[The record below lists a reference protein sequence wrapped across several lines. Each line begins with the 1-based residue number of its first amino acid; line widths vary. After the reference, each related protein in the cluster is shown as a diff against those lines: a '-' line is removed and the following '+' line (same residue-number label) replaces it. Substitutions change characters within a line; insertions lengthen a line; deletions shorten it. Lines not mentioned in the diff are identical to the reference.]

1 MEEMSLHKEN
11 SEQVRKREL
20 PNPQKVGI
28 LMGVVALVAP
38 YGFIYYPS
46 YRDPRLFIY
55 AVMWGLFVHTTG
67 WYFEVPNYL
76 NIPLSM
82 LYQMIIVFGYLIGT
96 RVLFAHQTM
105 RYFQGK
111 ATRKRLIV
119 LGVLAE
125 LSMAVI
131 LIMDMLQFIILTVR
145 NPGGQFT
152 LSLFSP
158 IPIPIMLPL
167 VLFLLRYFPTPS
179 ESDWDL
185 ERETKKWLP
194 ETSPDST
201 MA

>member
-1 MEEMSLHKEN
+1 MNKEN
-11 SEQVRKREL
+11 REQVRKREL
-20 PNPQKVGI
+20 PDPHRVGL
-28 LMGVVALVAP
+28 LMGAVALAAP

-46 YRDPRLFIY
+46 YRDPRLLIY
-55 AVMWGLFVHTTG
+55 AVMWGLFIRATG

-76 NIPLSM
+76 SIPLSM

-131 LIMDMLQFIILTVR
+131 LIMDMLQFIILCHVVKIFR
-145 NPGGQFT
+145 
-152 LSLFSP
+152 
-158 IPIPIMLPL
+158 
-167 VLFLLRYFPTPS
+167 
-179 ESDWDL
+179 
-185 ERETKKWLP
+185 
-194 ETSPDST
+194 
-201 MA
+201 A